1 MLNNGRVRSTLA
13 LFVVVAIAMHLL
25 VAALIPF
32 LPYAIAVLIFL
43 LIASLIF

>member
-1 MLNNGRVRSTLA
+1 MLNNGRVRSILA
-13 LFVVVAIAMHLL
+13 LFIVVAIALHLL

-32 LPYAIAVLIFL
+32 LPFAIAILIFL